1 MLWRL
6 FSLIQIVFQLELII
20 FLIKIKI
27 KLIKSRTIKKNVNAW
42 SDGRWNSLFSA
53 FGFSVK

>member
-1 MLWRL
+1 MET

-27 KLIKSRTIKKNVNAW
+27 KLIKSRTIKKYVNACGVMG
-42 SDGRWNSLFSA
+42 DGTSFFLHLIFQ
-53 FGFSVK
+53 